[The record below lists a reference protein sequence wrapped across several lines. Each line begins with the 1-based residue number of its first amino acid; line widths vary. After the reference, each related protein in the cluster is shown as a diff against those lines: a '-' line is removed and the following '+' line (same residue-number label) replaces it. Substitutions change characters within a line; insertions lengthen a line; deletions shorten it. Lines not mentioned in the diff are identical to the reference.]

1 MQDSKAEPRRLIL
14 IRHGE
19 SVGNRDRLF
28 TTSPDAELTD
38 LGRQQ
43 ARQAAELI
51 ARMFKPGRVVASPYA
66 RARETGQIIAC
77 ELGLEV
83 DFEHGLHEQSYGHL
97 AGKPYDLVYEDPG
110 YDPARPWL
118 YKPPGGETRE
128 EVRTR
133 VAPVFERIAVTYE
146 REVVI
151 VSHGGVMQALW
162 AHITGRWEDA
172 HLPPN
177 AGIVLVEYVAGRFSA
192 PPRVVG
198 EGSPTVRLGHL

>member
-28 TTSPDAELTD
+28 TTSPDALLTD

-43 ARQAAELI
+43 AQQAAGLI
-51 ARMFKPGRVVASPYA
+51 ARLFKPEMVVASPYA
-66 RARETGQIIAC
+66 RARETGEIIAR
-77 ELGLEV
+77 EFGLEV
-83 DFEHGLHEQSYGHL
+83 EFEAGLHEQSYGHL
-97 AGKPYDLVYEDPG
+97 AGKAYELVFEDPG
-110 YDPARPWL
+110 YDPERPWL
-118 YKPPGGETRE
+118 YRPPGGETRE

-133 VAPVFERIAVTYE
+133 VAPVFERIAATYE
-146 REVVI
+146 RELVI

-162 AHITGRWEDA
+162 AHITGSWEEA

-177 AGIVLVEYVAGRFSA
+177 AGIVLVEYVGGRFS
-192 PPRVVG
+192 PPRVIG
-198 EGSPTVRLGHL
+198 DGNSAVRLGHL

>member
-28 TTSPDAELTD
+28 TTSPDALLTD

-43 ARQAAELI
+43 AQQAAELI
-51 ARMFKPGRVVASPYA
+51 ARLFKPEIIVASPYA
-66 RARETGQIIAC
+66 RARETGEIIAR

-83 DFEHGLHEQSYGHL
+83 EFEARLHEQSYGHL
-97 AGKPYDLVYEDPG
+97 AGKAYDLVFADPG
-110 YDPARPWL
+110 YDPERPWL
-118 YKPPGGETRE
+118 YRPPGGETRE

-133 VAPVFERIAVTYE
+133 VAPVFERIAATYE
-146 REVVI
+146 RELVI

-172 HLPPN
+172 HLPYN
-177 AGIVLVEYVAGRFSA
+177 AGIVLVEYVAGRFS
-192 PPRVVG
+192 PPGVIG
-198 EGSPTVRLGHL
+198 EGNSTVRLGHL

>member
-28 TTSPDAELTD
+28 TTSPDALLTE

-51 ARMFKPGRVVASPYA
+51 ARLFKPEMVVASPYA
-66 RARETGQIIAC
+66 RARETGEIIAR

-83 DFEHGLHEQSYGHL
+83 EFEAGLHEQSYGHL
-97 AGKPYDLVYEDPG
+97 AGKAYDLVYEDPS

-118 YKPPGGETRE
+118 YRPPGGETRE

-133 VAPVFERIAVTYE
+133 VAPVFERIAATYE
-146 REVVI
+146 RELVV

-162 AHITGRWEDA
+162 AHITGRWEEA

-177 AGIVLVEYVAGRFSA
+177 AGIVLVEHLGGRFS
-192 PPRVVG
+192 PPRVIG
-198 EGSPTVRLGHL
+198 DGNAAVRLGHL